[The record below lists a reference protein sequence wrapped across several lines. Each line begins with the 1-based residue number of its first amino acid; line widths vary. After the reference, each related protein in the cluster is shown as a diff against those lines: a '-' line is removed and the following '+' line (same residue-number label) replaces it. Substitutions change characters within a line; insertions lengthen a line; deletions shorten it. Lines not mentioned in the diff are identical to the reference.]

1 MGRHALLCCCTAA
14 LGAVLAISPSKAK
27 AEQTNFTLY
36 SRSVDGVTDF
46 FGPGAGP
53 PGSTFVQASA
63 LYTTPNRT
71 DTPIGTIYR
80 SCTLMLNQLDS
91 MCIATMKS
99 ANGTDAINIQGYYS
113 EVAELSNNC
122 GPVVQVLGVSGGTG
136 AYEGAQGELSVTHTP
151 VNPAPPSQGCDHS
164 THDFMFAVSL
174 KHRLDGGNDGR

>member
-1 MGRHALLCCCTAA
+1 MWRHALLCCCTAA
-14 LGAVLAISPSKAK
+14 LGAALAISPFEAK

-36 SRSVDGVTDF
+36 SQSVDGVTDF

-63 LYTTPNRT
+63 LYTTSNRT
-71 DTPIGTIYR
+71 GTPIGTIYL
-80 SCTLMLNQLDS
+80 SCIVMLNQLDAL
-91 MCIATMKS
+91 CTATMKS

-136 AYEGAQGELSVTHTP
+136 AFKGAQGEVTVTHTP
-151 VNPAPPSQGCDHS
+151 VNPAPPSQGCAHS

-174 KHRLDGGNDGR
+174 KHQPDGGDDSH